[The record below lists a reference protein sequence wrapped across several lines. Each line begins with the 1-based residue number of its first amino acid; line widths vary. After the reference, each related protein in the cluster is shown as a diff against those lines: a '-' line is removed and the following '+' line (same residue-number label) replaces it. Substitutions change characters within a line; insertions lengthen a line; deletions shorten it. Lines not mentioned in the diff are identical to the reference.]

1 MLIIKKIHG
10 TPVPA
15 STSSPKTSPTPMTNV
30 EDMNAQEKSIFNSK
44 FNIYIGKD
52 VSASNV
58 KSLITA
64 IKHSN
69 ENTAIRTVNLTINGE
84 VATDDSKI
92 NDSSTYTVSFKYDD
106 YNLICEAII
115 VENTQVGD

>member
-1 MLIIKKIHG
+1 
-10 TPVPA
+10 
-15 STSSPKTSPTPMTNV
+15 MTNV

-115 VENTQVGD
+115 VENT